1 MQSIKLY
8 VYLGVAILLVGAAA
22 FIARRMFNARVGTVG
37 LGGPSS
43 GRVSISLEDIT
54 AAPELPATRADITGS
69 LVERKD
75 NTIVVQA
82 VSFDSGVGGIA
93 GDSHGARPRSGE
105 WHIFTDHRKRDAA
118 GRCSA
123 GAQVGAR
130 AGSVWE
136 VRAGAVTK

>member
-8 VYLGVAILLVGAAA
+8 VYLDVAILLVGAAA
-22 FIARRMFNARVGTVG
+22 FIAGRMFNARVGTVG
-37 LGGPSS
+37 LDGPSS

-54 AAPELPATRADITGS
+54 PAPELPATRADITGS

-93 GDSHGARPRSGE
+93 GDTACTTIVLS
-105 WHIFTDHRKRDAA
+105 
-118 GRCSA
+118 
-123 GAQVGAR
+123 
-130 AGSVWE
+130 
-136 VRAGAVTK
+136 